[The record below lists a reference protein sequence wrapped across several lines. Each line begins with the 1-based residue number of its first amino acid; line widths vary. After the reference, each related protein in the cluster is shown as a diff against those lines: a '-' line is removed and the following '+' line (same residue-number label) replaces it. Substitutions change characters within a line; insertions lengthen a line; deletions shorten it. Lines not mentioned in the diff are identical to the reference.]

1 MSATDRGRKNDFRFR
16 ILKIAPRREK
26 EAVTD
31 AWARV
36 RAELAGAPDAPE
48 NITEWTLTRHRRE
61 SAGDRIALRWRPRVG
76 PTRLYTYM
84 DLDRGASRFASSLQ
98 REGISRGDT
107 VAILASRIP
116 ELVVALLGS
125 LRAGAVPTVL
135 FSSFGPE
142 PVRRRLAQAGA
153 RLLVTEPR
161 LYRDKVVP
169 ILEQLPDLG
178 HILSI
183 TTPGSFPAPLQL
195 EEPPPGTAD
204 FGAWLFEGD
213 ASFPDASVEPETPA
227 LLHFTSGTSG
237 APKGAVH
244 THQAI
249 VAHAHT
255 GRVVLG
261 LGGSTRYWC
270 TADPGWVTGVSYG
283 ILAPLARGA
292 TVFMDE
298 ADFDPARWW
307 ENLVSEGIQVLYTSP
322 TALRLLRRMHDPES
336 PTPSLT
342 HLSSVFSVGETLSH
356 IEAEWAVEV
365 LGVPVRD
372 TWWQTE
378 TGCIVVAT
386 THRQEVR
393 PGFVGR
399 PVDGFEVACLTRTD
413 DGVTPA
419 APYEVGELAVRQGW
433 PSMVRA
439 YLDDPETYQ
448 SRFQDG
454 WYLSGDLASMDAEG
468 WIRFVGRS
476 GDMFKSAGHLVSP
489 GEVEDALV
497 DHPDVV
503 DVGVCGQEN
512 DVAGT
517 VIEAHVIVADGVE
530 ATDDL
535 RASILRFARDRLGPA
550 LAPRAVH
557 FHSHLPRTASG
568 KIVRRDLPSHTS

>member
-36 RAELAGAPDAPE
+36 RAELAGTPDAPG

-61 SAGDRIALRWRPRVG
+61 RAGDRIVLRWRPRAG
-76 PTRLYTYM
+76 PTRLYTYS
-84 DLDRGASRFASSLQ
+84 DLDRGASRFASNLE
-98 REGISRGDT
+98 REGIARGDT
-107 VAILASRIP
+107 VAILAGRIP

-125 LRAGAVPTVL
+125 LRAGVVPTVL

-142 PVRRRLAQAGA
+142 PIRRRLVQSRAK
-153 RLLVTEPR
+153 LLVTEPR
-161 LYRDKVVP
+161 LYRDKIVP
-169 ILEQLPDLG
+169 ILDELPDLG
-178 HILSI
+178 RILTV
-183 TTPGSFPAPLQL
+183 TTPGSFPAPLEV
-195 EEPPPGTAD
+195 EEPPAGTAD
-204 FGAWLFEGD
+204 FVEWLFEGD
-213 ASFPDASVEPETPA
+213 PSFPDASVGPDAPA

-237 APKGAVH
+237 APKGAMHVH
-244 THQAI
+244 HAI
-249 VAHAHT
+249 VGHAHT

-298 ADFDPARWW
+298 ADFDPTRWW

-322 TALRLLRRMHDPES
+322 TALRLLRRMHDSDS
-336 PTPSLT
+336 PAPTLT
-342 HLSSVFSVGETLSH
+342 HLRSVFSVGEALSH
-356 IEAEWAVEV
+356 VEAEWTSEV

-386 THRQEVR
+386 THRQKIR
-393 PGFVGR
+393 PGTVGR
-399 PVDGFEVACLTRTD
+399 AVDGFEVACLTRTD
-413 DGVTPA
+413 GGLEPA
-419 APYEVGELAVRQGW
+419 SPYEAGELAVRRGW
-433 PSMVRA
+433 PSMFRA
-439 YLDDPETYQ
+439 YLDDPETYE

-454 WYLSGDLASMDAEG
+454 WYLSGDLASMDADG

-489 GEVEDALV
+489 GEVEAALV
-497 DHPDVV
+497 DHPDVA
-503 DVGVCGQEN
+503 DVGVCGREN

-517 VIEAHVIVADGVE
+517 VIEAHVIVADGT
-530 ATDDL
+530 AADDDL

-557 FHSHLPRTASG
+557 FHTDLPRTASG
-568 KIVRRDLPSHTS
+568 KIVRRDLPSHPS